1 MALGRAVA
9 ERVLTLRNWRL
20 VKALGILDENLCGM
34 VEALRFLVGRLGCP
48 SGHRCQSVEQLLIG

>member
-34 VEALRFLVGRLGCP
+34 EEPYGFLLAGLGAHVGIVASP
-48 SGHRCQSVEQLLIG
+48 SSSC